1 MWLHSSYVQHSMHI
15 DQCPFG
21 DIMSIPTGMA
31 ASKPLSHANATVIS
45 RKPPSHIRNQQPSV
59 AELKRLGIKVRDFA
73 YEKTLPL
80 PRTVYLHRQIL
91 PGIVKQAIMCQKT
104 EEDVLQL
111 QQSHHE
117 MRRLDWYVDRTH
129 PIMLMTSNISLE
141 H

>member
-1 MWLHSSYVQHSMHI
+1 MRLRESYVQHSTHV
-15 DQCPFG
+15 DQRPFG
-21 DIMSIPTGMA
+21 DIMSTSTGMA
-31 ASKPLSHANATVIS
+31 ASKPLSRANATVIS
-45 RKPPSHIRNQQPSV
+45 RKPPSRIRNQQPSV
-59 AELKRLGIKVRDFA
+59 AELKSLGIKVKDFA
-73 YEKTLPL
+73 YEKTLPP

-91 PGIVKQAIMCQKT
+91 PGIAKQAITREKT

-141 H
+141 R